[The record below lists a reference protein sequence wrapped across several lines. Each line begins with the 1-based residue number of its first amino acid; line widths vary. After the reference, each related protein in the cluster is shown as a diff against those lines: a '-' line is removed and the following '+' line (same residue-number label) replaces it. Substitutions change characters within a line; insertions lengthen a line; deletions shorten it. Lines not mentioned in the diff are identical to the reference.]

1 MAQSAQSLFSER
13 YENIVLA
20 SSASKSTTSSIV
32 TFTPDSDA
40 FYYHHNA
47 FYYKDRAKLHFNV
60 TNEFLSHVVLIRG
73 LIEFTRS
80 KELKF
85 TFTPDRRGIEIDLE
99 VGQFDELTKLFRRV
113 YSELK
118 KEIRFRVALKRA
130 IEVDREYQRERADIY
145 LAVG

>member
-1 MAQSAQSLFSER
+1 M
-13 YENIVLA
+13 
-20 SSASKSTTSSIV
+20 
-32 TFTPDSDA
+32 
-40 FYYHHNA
+40 
-47 FYYKDRAKLHFNV
+47 
-60 TNEFLSHVVLIRG
+60 
-73 LIEFTRS
+73 
-80 KELKF
+80 KF